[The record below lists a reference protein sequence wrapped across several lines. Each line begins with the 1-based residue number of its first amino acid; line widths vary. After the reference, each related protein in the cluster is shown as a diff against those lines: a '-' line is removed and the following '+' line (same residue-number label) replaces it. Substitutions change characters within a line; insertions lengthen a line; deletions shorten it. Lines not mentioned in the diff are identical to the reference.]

1 MVNRNYEPV
10 LALKAQQPPNELTRH
25 MWDKLIRDAE
35 EQVFGTF
42 NNVNNYQQQG

>member
-10 LALKAQQPPNELTRH
+10 LALKAQQPPNELTSH